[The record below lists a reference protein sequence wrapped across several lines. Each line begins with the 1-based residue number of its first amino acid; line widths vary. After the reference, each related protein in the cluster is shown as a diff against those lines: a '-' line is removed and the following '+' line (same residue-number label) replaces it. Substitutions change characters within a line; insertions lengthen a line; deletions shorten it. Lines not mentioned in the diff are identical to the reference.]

1 MTPST
6 RSHLVD
12 RIASDI
18 VDDGDEKRA
27 TWRAAAYARDFK
39 WDKEE
44 LLREARK
51 KAAERQRR

>member
-1 MTPST
+1 MTPGT

-18 VDDGDEKRA
+18 VNDGDENRAANRA
-27 TWRAAAYARDFK
+27 TAYARDFK

-51 KAAERQRR
+51 KAAGMVRR